1 MGNTN
6 WRTEPTNVEKLADD
20 LWLGV
25 KGQSNSVIA
34 GSFRNVFRNSLGCL
48 VTEVKH

>member
-1 MGNTN
+1 MLKSVV
-6 WRTEPTNVEKLADD
+6 RTEPTSVEKGGDD

-34 GSFRNVFRNSLGCL
+34 GFPRNIFKYS
-48 VTEVKH
+48 VKIIFL